1 MGRLRVVLV
10 LGLLLAPF
18 SAEAGSPIRVG
29 SMATGGNTALFCAI
43 EYGMPATEGI
53 DLQLTNVQNG
63 ARIIEAMAGGSLDIG
78 YSATLSVLQAA
89 ERGLDLT
96 ILAPG
101 GFVRT
106 DDQPAGLLMVRK
118 DSGITRAADLRGK
131 TIGLITLRAFDYLF
145 VAEYLSR
152 AGLTER
158 DVLWQEVA
166 VAHMPAALE
175 HRRVDAAWIIEPHLT
190 VMRESGTFKG
200 LLMAQDIAPGASMM
214 SYVALRPWAESRRPL
229 VDAFQRAF
237 RRGVEA
243 CQREPGRMQAALAK
257 HTNMK
262 PDVAQRMVLPLIRPT
277 LLPADIAV
285 LQQLARRHRLLERDA
300 DLGRLLLTTG
310 GSAK

>member
-1 MGRLRVVLV
+1 MRHLRVVLA
-10 LGLLLAPF
+10 LGLLLAPLA
-18 SAEAGSPIRVG
+18 AEAGSPIRVG
-29 SMATGGNTALFCAI
+29 SMATGGNTALFCAV
-43 EYGMPATEGI
+43 EYGSPTNEGI
-53 DLQLTNVQNG
+53 DLQLTNVGNG
-63 ARIIEAMAGGSLDIG
+63 ARILEAMAGGSLDIG
-78 YSATLSVLQAA
+78 YSTTLSVLQAA
-89 ERGLDLT
+89 ERGLELS

-118 DSGITRAADLRGK
+118 DSGISSAADLRGK

-152 AGLTER
+152 AGVTER
-158 DVLWQEVA
+158 DVRWQEVA

-214 SYVALRPWAESRRPL
+214 TYVALRPWAEARRPL
-229 VDAFQRAF
+229 VDAFLRAF

-243 CQREPGRMQAALAK
+243 CQREPSRMQAALAK
-257 HTNMK
+257 HANVK
-262 PDVAQRMVLPLIRPT
+262 SDVVQRMVLPLIRPT
-277 LLPADIAV
+277 LLPADVAAV
-285 LQQLARRHRLLERDA
+285 QQLARRHRLLERDV
-300 DLGRLLLTTG
+300 DVGRLLLSPD
-310 GSAK
+310 GSAR